1 MKVSAAA
8 ALLAELE
15 RMEKAFYAVQAN
27 CAKEI
32 PQALAR
38 LDEALQKLL
47 KDKLP
52 PTYHPAYAGVP
63 APKPEVMTPPKVRVS
78 SGIGEPPKV
87 LPMKRDG
94 AEGAGGAA
102 QGGPLPESPEPV
114 PGSSNVHRDDVAKMS
129 RAQKGIFGEKV
140 SDDFMT
146 ARRYRSELSA
156 DRQMRLLD
164 QQPMGRGI
172 DGVYRKPPGEPPPP
186 YVVTETKFRTGGNFD
201 ANDLPTTRGSKGYP
215 SARQMSDDWIIPRLD
230 KAVGEE
236 NAEIIDRMGYERW
249 LMVVDESGAVVDITK
264 LDESGNAL
272 LGANKQPVK
281 IPTK

>member
-1 MKVSAAA
+1 M
-8 ALLAELE
+8 
-15 RMEKAFYAVQAN
+15 
-27 CAKEI
+27 
-32 PQALAR
+32 
-38 LDEALQKLL
+38 
-47 KDKLP
+47 
-52 PTYHPAYAGVP
+52 
-63 APKPEVMTPPKVRVS
+63 
-78 SGIGEPPKV
+78 
-87 LPMKRDG
+87 
-94 AEGAGGAA
+94 
-102 QGGPLPESPEPV
+102 
-114 PGSSNVHRDDVAKMS
+114 
-129 RAQKGIFGEKV
+129 